1 MSGPGKVEIER
12 RLPAPIEE
20 VFRWWTDPD
29 RLSAWMSP
37 VGTAEAE
44 VDLRVG
50 GLLRIVMR
58 GGDTVIEHHGRYV
71 EIVPPTR
78 LVFTWASPFTGT
90 DPSVVTVELKP
101 ASAGETV
108 LRLIHAALPEAVAE
122 SHRGGWGSM
131 LERLALGLV
140 GRKGS
145 IGSIEEVVDAS

>member
-1 MSGPGKVEIER
+1 LTGLGELEIER

-37 VGTAEAE
+37 VGRAEAE

-50 GLLRIVMR
+50 GELRIVMR
-58 GGDTVIEHHGRYV
+58 AGDTVIEHRGRYIEV
-71 EIVPPTR
+71 VPPTR

-90 DPSVVTVELKP
+90 EPSLVTVELKP

-108 LRLIHAALPEAVAE
+108 LRLLHTALPEAIAE
-122 SHRGGWGSM
+122 SHRGGWSSM

-140 GRKGS
+140 GSAGS
-145 IGSIEEVVDAS
+145 IGYMEDATDAS